1 MTLND
6 ITVSNDESE
15 RGLIIQHLPEKQL
28 KKTTRKYMQ
37 VSWLPSRELN
47 LGLARC
53 DTGVLRT
60 QLRCLLHNRR
70 FWTKLSSAVKSV

>member
-6 ITVSNDESE
+6 IIFSNDESE

-28 KKTTRKYMQ
+28 NKTTRKYRQ
-37 VSWLPSRELN
+37 VSWSPFRELN
-47 LGLARC
+47 LGLAKC

-60 QLRCLLHNRR
+60 QLRCLLQNQRL
-70 FWTKLSSAVKSV
+70 WTKLSSAVKFV